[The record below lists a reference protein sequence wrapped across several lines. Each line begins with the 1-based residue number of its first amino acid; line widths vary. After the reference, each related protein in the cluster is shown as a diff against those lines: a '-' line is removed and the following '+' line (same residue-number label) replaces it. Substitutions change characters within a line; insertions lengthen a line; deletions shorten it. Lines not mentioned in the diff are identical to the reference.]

1 MIEIT
6 EGDGKAQVYN
16 GTQWVEANGYVFS
29 QKTQNLAQGQ
39 GYALHL
45 SDQKVK
51 MRRVAT
57 TGAITLKFSK
67 GSDADFLYFWGTE
80 RWNGATIFITNV
92 ARAGRYLELL
102 HNNFKND
109 VVERKPDL
117 ILFEIPLIN
126 EYSNYSQVGYQTV
139 VNHVHDYIFGD
150 RAVSYTHLDV
160 YKRQILLGISI
171 NTSASVKDLIP
182 MNLSL
187 IHI

>member
-1 MIEIT
+1 MCIR
-6 EGDGKAQVYN
+6 DR
-16 GTQWVEANGYVFS
+16 VEANGYVFS

-150 RAVSYTHLDV
+150 RAGNTKADSCLLYTSRCV
-160 YKRQILLGISI
+160 
-171 NTSASVKDLIP
+171 
-182 MNLSL
+182 
-187 IHI
+187 